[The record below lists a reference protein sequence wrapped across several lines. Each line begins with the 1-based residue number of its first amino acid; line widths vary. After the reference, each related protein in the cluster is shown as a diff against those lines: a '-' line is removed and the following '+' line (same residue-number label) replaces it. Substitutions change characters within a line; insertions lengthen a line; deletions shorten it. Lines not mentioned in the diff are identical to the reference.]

1 MARAAAEAVLD
12 AGNTPAC
19 GCAGAGTVRKWAR
32 GACARHRQ
40 TCAGVLRPGVVLWQT
55 HRGELRRGNAGG
67 GVPAPR
73 MAYVPRRLAQK
84 VKGVAGLLTEL
95 ELDGGSDA
103 EASTVMS
110 GGGVAAALVEK
121 EMQREPG
128 RLDPSDRRAVL
139 L

>member
-1 MARAAAEAVLD
+1 MLALAGVRRADRSGGLLCVQK
-12 AGNTPAC
+12 GH
-19 GCAGAGTVRKWAR
+19 GAFT
-32 GACARHRQ
+32 RHRQ
-40 TCAGVLRPGVVLWQT
+40 ACVGVLRPGAVLWQT
-55 HRGELRRGNAGG
+55 HRGELQRGNAGG

-95 ELDGGSDA
+95 ELDGESGA

-110 GGGVAAALVEK
+110 GGGVAVALVEK

-128 RLDPSDRRAVL
+128 RLDPSDRCAVL

>member
-1 MARAAAEAVLD
+1 M
-12 AGNTPAC
+12 
-19 GCAGAGTVRKWAR
+19 
-32 GACARHRQ
+32 
-40 TCAGVLRPGVVLWQT
+40 RPGAVPWQA
-55 HRGELRRGNAGG
+55 HRGELRRGSTGS
-67 GVPAPR
+67 GVPAPG
-73 MAYVPRRLAQK
+73 MAYVPRHLVQK

-95 ELDGGSDA
+95 ELDGGSGA

-110 GGGVAAALVEK
+110 SGGVAVALMEK